1 MDNGIYSQRL
11 RAGRRRTYFFDV
23 RTTKNDDYYITIT
36 ESKKRFD
43 GDGYERHKLFLYKED
58 FNKFLVALENT
69 VNHVKTDLLPD
80 YNFEEFDR
88 EPEDYTENGSYD
100 SSTVHQEAKQ
110 ATENSQEKNL
120 ANEQTEL
127 KKEIAQAEEELSSI
141 VEDDLS
147 F

>member
-36 ESKKRFD
+36 ESKKKFE

-58 FNKFLVALENT
+58 FNKFISALENT
-69 VNHVKTDLLPD
+69 VNHIKTDLLPD
-80 YNFEEFDR
+80 YDFEEFDR
-88 EPEDYTENGSYD
+88 DLEEGYPAGEEVSEANS
-100 SSTVHQEAKQ
+100 VKEQMIQEEAQ
-110 ATENSQEKNL
+110 INDQ
-120 ANEQTEL
+120 L
-127 KKEIAQAEEELSSI
+127 KKDSDEVTSF
-141 VEDDLS
+141 VEGDLS

>member
-36 ESKKRFD
+36 ESKKKFD
-43 GDGYERHKLFLYKED
+43 EDGYERHKLFLYKED
-58 FNKFLVALENT
+58 FNKFIAALENT

-80 YNFEEFDR
+80 YDFEEFDR
-88 EPEDYTENGSYD
+88 ELEEGFVAGEEPKHTEPVTAQD
-100 SSTVHQEAKQ
+100 QFQQEEAQ
-110 ATENSQEKNL
+110 IQEQ
-120 ANEQTEL
+120 EQI
-127 KKEIAQAEEELSSI
+127 KKEADE
-141 VEDDLS
+141 VTTFVDGDLS